1 MVHPQSVNQNFI
13 IYITMEKFVR
23 VECIE
28 VEEMTKKEFM
38 KKMLGKEEDSL
49 EEGYL
54 IKDESG
60 HMGWISQSDFEKKK
74 YMSCNALPYPLAY
87 YMLQEKKAGYI
98 RMPQWKEDVKIKAQF
113 PDEHSKMTH
122 PYTYVES
129 RFGNCPHKTTVV
141 EEWAKNWQLAPEGFV
156 TSCVGCITQEG
167 VFIPKADE

>member
-1 MVHPQSVNQNFI
+1 M
-13 IYITMEKFVR
+13 YR
-23 VECIE
+23 GR
-28 VEEMTKKEFM
+28 EMTKKEFM
-38 KKMLGKEEDSL
+38 KRCLEKKRIRWKKAILSKMNPGTWGGSAN
-49 EEGYL
+49 L
-54 IKDESG
+54 IL
-60 HMGWISQSDFEKKK
+60 KKK

-87 YMLQEKKAGYI
+87 YMLQAKKAGYI

-156 TSCVGCITQEG
+156 TSCVD
-167 VFIPKADE
+167 V

>member
-1 MVHPQSVNQNFI
+1 MVHSQSVNQNFI

-28 VEEMTKKEFM
+28 AEKMTKKEFM

-54 IKDESG
+54 IKDEFG